1 EVSRGMHQSNPPELI
16 TFPLN
21 ASMGL
26 GVGDTPRTILISFGV
41 KSPSKDQRN
50 WLAEGTT
57 FPLFMDFKNENAS
70 LKDENGT

>member
-1 EVSRGMHQSNPPELI
+1 
-16 TFPLN
+16 
-21 ASMGL
+21 MGL